1 MWEENISNRTLD
13 FVRSGYDMELLRKLE
28 NKENWYMKKC
38 VVLEMENKTDFENA
52 MNDYL
57 SDGYKVEAS
66 SCNSKYYK
74 AILVLEE
81 NN

>member
-1 MWEENISNRTLD
+1 MENYLMKRLKSLD
-13 FVRSGYDMELLRKLE
+13 EKLIFKRFW
-28 NKENWYMKKC
+28 KENWYMKKC
-38 VVLEMENKTDFENA
+38 VVLEMENKIDFENV

-74 AILVLEE
+74 AILILEE